1 MARGLLTLSVAL
13 DHVQCSADADEVS
26 TVGSRA
32 GVEKKSGQQKPAW
45 LGYEA
50 GASQQHGAMYILL
63 LVF

>member
-1 MARGLLTLSVAL
+1 M
-13 DHVQCSADADEVS
+13 CSADADEVS

-50 GASQQHGAMYILL
+50 GASQQHGAMYMYILL

>member
-1 MARGLLTLSVAL
+1 M
-13 DHVQCSADADEVS
+13 CSADADEVS

-50 GASQQHGAMYILL
+50 GASQQHGAMYIIYYWRFECELL
-63 LVF
+63 M